1 MKLTHNSGE
10 YVTLIRDP
18 IGPMEAATKQYA
30 DVQLLSHINSTN
42 LHLSVGEKTFLTH
55 LTVSAEQLNDV
66 VSEVA
71 GFPTQILSKLDKT
84 GGTMTG
90 NLFLFSDPTL
100 PTQAAT
106 KNYVDD
112 RISTRLD
119 KAGGTMTGFILLHAE
134 PTSGMHPATKT
145 YVDNNLS
152 THSSDTFLHLG
163 VGQKTFLNNITATAS
178 EINYTSG
185 VTAPIQS
192 QIDSKL
198 SKSGG
203 TMTGG
208 LTLVGP
214 PLSNNQATTKEYVD
228 DGLNARLRLVGG
240 TMTGELI
247 LSGAPTSNLAAATK
261 KYVDDS
267 LTTHVNNTNLHLG
280 AGQRALLDAIEV
292 SATQINQL
300 QGVSSNVQSQLDN
313 KLDKT
318 GGTLTGDLTFQAGK
332 TAFVNK
338 TPLLPTEL
346 VNKGYVD
353 ALIQGQA
360 WKHPIS
366 TGRLMGVN
374 VTNPSSITDLRDGD
388 TYIVG
393 NGGEG
398 DWAGEDGYA
407 VFWKEEDN
415 SWNRLQN
422 RKVQIDDRFGFSLND
437 VIRLDGD
444 PSAGVVMKVTGVEDA
459 FEFTQITFVA
469 DTLSPRYTTIVFD
482 NNAADFGITYSI
494 NDEGEWI
501 LTNTSVNLS
510 PGAALSLDGKLLNLQ
525 FSYGLTL
532 TEDNELALGVRN
544 NNALGFDENH
554 RLQLLYDTSSISVD
568 SNLGIQVKSTLVEKI
583 NNSVQK
589 TGTNTVEG
597 TVLFTETAKLQTEF
611 EASGNLD
618 VINKGFLDNRL
629 LPLTEGLSSAQY
641 VLEVLTDDPVTKTYV
656 DELGDDK
663 LSLSG
668 GTMTGALNLHAGPS
682 SSMHA
687 ATKQYVDSTL
697 SNHTEDADLHL
708 TSGQN
713 TFLDALTVSSAEV
726 NYLAGVTSAIQT
738 QINSKLSLAGGTMT
752 GYLTLNA
759 GDPLSAKHATT
770 KEYVDGLNAAKLST
784 AGGTMTGAL
793 VLSYTP
799 TVASHAVH
807 KQYVDNALQGH
818 TANTDIHVTSTT
830 NTWLT
835 DVSTNVI
842 ATEAKTL
849 AGVTSSI
856 QDQLNARLNKAGG
869 TMTGNLFL
877 AGDPTLP
884 LHAATRSYVLDGLS
898 GKLSLSGG
906 TLTGPVVSVE
916 PTLDGHI
923 TNKEYV
929 DLQDSTLWTNVQS
942 LLATSYLSLSGGTMT
957 GLLTLSGGPT
967 NSLHAATKAYV
978 DGAVATLNSS
988 ITTTIGG
995 ITSNVVTLRSDVD
1008 GLLIDTV
1015 KKSYV
1020 DANDNARVLKAGDT
1034 LTGFLTLHADPTSA
1048 MHAVTKQ
1055 YVDAVTQN
1063 LSIRPAVRLA
1073 TTENLAYTYS
1083 NGSSGINATL
1093 TAPSNGVLTVDGKT
1107 VTLGDRILVRDQTTK
1122 IQNGDYVVQQPG
1134 DAGTPAILRR
1144 VTSADESSEIPGS
1157 YFTVFDGDTLKNTTW
1172 VLVVAN
1178 PKTFAIGTDD
1188 ISVNQ
1193 FSGPGSLIPNN
1204 GLTLVGNTL
1213 SLVSASASR
1222 IKIDSNGLDLATTG
1236 VSTGTYRSVTVDTYG
1251 RVTGGSNPTTLA
1263 GYNISDGQA
1272 LNAKLTAIS
1281 GLDQSLLGIEQ
1292 GVVSFN
1298 SSGDASWIQ
1307 LAVDT
1312 NKGLIL
1318 TKTGDSDK
1326 QTYTFETNGSPSSGA
1341 NTLVQRNA
1349 AGSFSANV
1357 ITANSFSGNATTATT
1372 LQTARTISVTGTD
1385 IQTTTAA
1392 SFNGSANVTV
1402 QVSLTQTGVTDGTY
1416 TKVTVDDRGRITV
1429 GENPTTLSEYGIIDA
1444 ASITYV
1450 NNKIQELEDKLN
1462 DLYNYVMTRV

>member
-10 YVTLIRDP
+10 YVTLLRDP
-18 IGPMEAATKQYA
+18 IGPMEAATKQYV
-30 DVQLLSHINSTN
+30 DVQLLSHINNTN

-71 GFPTQILSKLDKT
+71 GFPTQILSKLDKA

-119 KAGGTMTGFILLHAE
+119 KAGGSMTGFILLHAE

-152 THSSDTFLHLG
+152 THSSDTSLHLG
-163 VGQKTFLNNITATAS
+163 IGQKIFLNNITATAA
-178 EINYTSG
+178 EINHTSG
-185 VTAPIQS
+185 VTSPIQP
-192 QIDSKL
+192 QIDNKL

-247 LSGAPTSNLAAATK
+247 LSGTPTSNLAAATK

-267 LTTHVNNTNLHLG
+267 MASHASNTSVHLG
-280 AGQRALLDAIEV
+280 VGQRALLDAIEV

-313 KLDKT
+313 KFDKT

-338 TPLLPTEL
+338 TPLAPTEL

-360 WKHPIS
+360 WRHPIS

-374 VTNPSSITDLRDGD
+374 VTDPSSITDLRDGD

-393 NGGEG
+393 NGGVG
-398 DWAGEDGYA
+398 GWTGEDGYA
-407 VFWKEEDN
+407 LFWKEEDN
-415 SWNRLQN
+415 SWNRLQS

-437 VIRLDGD
+437 VTRLAGD
-444 PSAGVVMKVTGVEDA
+444 PSAGVVVTVTSVEDA
-459 FEFTQITFVA
+459 LEFTQITFEE
-469 DTLSPRYTTIVFD
+469 DTLISRYTTIVFD
-482 NNAADFGITYSI
+482 NTAADFGITYSI

-532 TEDNELALGVRN
+532 TEDNEVALGIRH
-544 NNALGFDENH
+544 NNALGFDENQ
-554 RLQLLYDTSSISVD
+554 RLQLLYDTNSINVD
-568 SNLGIQVKSTLVEKI
+568 SVLGIQLKNTLLEKI
-583 NNSVQK
+583 GNSVQK

-597 TVLFTETAKLQTEF
+597 TVLFTGTAKLQTQF
-611 EASGNLD
+611 EASDNLD

-629 LPLTEGLSSAQY
+629 LPITEGLSSVQS
-641 VLEVLTDDPVTKTYV
+641 VLENLTVDPVTKTYV
-656 DELGDDK
+656 DELGGTK

-668 GTMTGALNLHAGPS
+668 GSMTGALSLHANPS
-682 SSMHA
+682 SSLHA
-687 ATKQYVDSTL
+687 ATKQYVDSAL
-697 SNHTEDADLHL
+697 SSHTGDADLHL
-708 TSGQN
+708 TSEQN
-713 TFLDALTVSSAEV
+713 TFLGALLVSSGEV
-726 NYLAGVTSAIQT
+726 NFLAGVSSSVQG
-738 QINSKLSLAGGTMT
+738 QLNEKLSIYGGSVQ
-752 GYLTLNA
+752 GYLTLLSGN
-759 GDPLSAKHATT
+759 PLAAEHATT
-770 KEYVDGLNAAKLST
+770 KEYVDGLNAAKISIT
-784 AGGTMTGAL
+784 GGEMTGAL

-799 TVASHAVH
+799 TELNHAVH
-807 KQYVDNALQGH
+807 KQYVDSALHGH
-818 TANTDIHVTSTT
+818 ATNENIHVTSTT

-835 DVSTNVI
+835 DVSTNVTAI
-842 ATEAKTL
+842 EAKTL
-849 AGVTSSI
+849 GGVTSSI
-856 QDQLNARLNKAGG
+856 QNQLDARLNKAGG

-884 LHAATRSYVLDGLS
+884 LQAATRRYVDDELS
-898 GKLSLSGG
+898 GKLSATGG

-916 PTLDGHI
+916 PTADGHI
-923 TNKEYV
+923 TNKIYV
-929 DLQDSTLWTNVQS
+929 DLQDLAVWSNVQS
-942 LLATSYLSLSGGTMT
+942 LLTTSYLSLAGGTMT

-967 NSLHAATKAYV
+967 DSLHAATKAYV
-978 DGAVATLNSS
+978 DGAIATLNSS
-988 ITTTIGG
+988 LTTTIGG
-995 ITSNVVTLRSDVD
+995 ITSNVITLRSDVD

-1073 TTENLAYTYS
+1073 TTENLAYTYN

-1107 VTLGDRILVRDQTTK
+1107 VTLGDRILVRAQTTR

-1178 PKTFAIGTDD
+1178 PKTFVIGTND
-1188 ISVNQ
+1188 ITVNQ
-1193 FSGPGSLIPNN
+1193 FNGPGSLIPNN

-1213 SLVSASASR
+1213 SLVTASASR

-1236 VSTGTYRSVTVDTYG
+1236 VSAGTYRSVTVDAYG
-1251 RVTGGSNPTTLA
+1251 RVTAATNPTTIA
-1263 GYNISDGQA
+1263 GYGITNAQT
-1272 LNAKLTAIS
+1272 LNPKLTAIS

-1292 GVVSFN
+1292 GVVAFDSA
-1298 SSGDASWIQ
+1298 GAASWIQ
-1307 LAVDT
+1307 FAVNT
-1312 NKGLIL
+1312 SKGMVL
-1318 TKTGDSDK
+1318 TKTGDSSK
-1326 QTYTFETNGSPSSGA
+1326 QIYTFATNAASATGA
-1341 NTLVQRNA
+1341 NTLVQRDA
-1349 AGSFSANV
+1349 SGSFAANV
-1357 ITANSFSGNATTATT
+1357 ITATAFNGNVTTATT
-1372 LQTARTISVTGTD
+1372 LKTARTISVSGTG
-1385 IQTTTAA
+1385 ITTATPA
-1392 SFNGSANVTV
+1392 SFTGAANVTITAN
-1402 QVSLTQTGVTDGTY
+1402 LTASGVTTGTY
-1416 TKVTVDDRGRITV
+1416 RSVTVDTYGRVTA
-1429 GENPTTLSEYGIIDA
+1429 GTNPSTLAGYGITEA
-1444 ASITYV
+1444 ATITLL
-1450 NNKIQELEDKLN
+1450 NSKIAELENKLAE
-1462 DLYNYVMTRV
+1462 LYSYVMTRV